1 MVEKLKAYDSK
12 YLVVEDDNTMTKG
25 GLHIPGELM
34 SVHGYG
40 VIKSAGQ
47 GRVNEFSGETIKPR
61 LKAGDRVV
69 FIKHSQMIIEHED
82 VKHFVL
88 TDHEIV
94 ATLHTTK
101 KGK

>member
-1 MVEKLKAYDSK
+1 MAEKLQAYDSK

-40 VIKSAGQ
+40 GVKSAGQ
-47 GRVNEFSGETIKPR
+47 GRGNEFSGETIKPR
-61 LKAGDRVV
+61 LKVGTRVV
-69 FIKHSQMIIEHED
+69 FIKHSQMIIEHEE
-82 VKHFVL
+82 VKYFVL

-94 ATLHTTK
+94 ATLHETK

>member
-1 MVEKLKAYDSK
+1 MAEKLQAYDSK

-40 VIKSAGQ
+40 VVKSVGQ

-61 LKAGDRVV
+61 LKVGTRVV
-69 FIKHSQMIIEHED
+69 FIKHSQMIIEHEE
-82 VKHFVL
+82 VKYFVL

-94 ATLHTTK
+94 ATLK

>member
-1 MVEKLKAYDSK
+1 MAEKLQAYDSK
-12 YLVVEDDNTMTKG
+12 YLVVEDDNTMTKV

-40 VIKSAGQ
+40 VVKSAGQ

-61 LKAGDRVV
+61 LKVGTRVV
-69 FIKHSQMIIEHED
+69 FIKHSQMIIEHEE
-82 VKHFVL
+82 VKYFVL

-94 ATLHTTK
+94 ATLHKTK